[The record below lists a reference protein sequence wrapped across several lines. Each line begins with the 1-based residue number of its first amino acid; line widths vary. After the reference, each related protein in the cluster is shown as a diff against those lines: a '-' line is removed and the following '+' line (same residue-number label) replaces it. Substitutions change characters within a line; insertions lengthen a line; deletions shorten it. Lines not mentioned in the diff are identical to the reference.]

1 MFVPNWLVEIPEK
14 DLSICFNSQEEFIN
28 EDTECDNHN
37 GLLTGWLAGYAACLP
52 TCLPAV

>member
-1 MFVPNWLVEIPEK
+1 MFVPNWLVEILEK